1 MEPVT
6 TAITVAKLSKTIV
19 NLIGGSSSS
28 WSDKYGFIP
37 AGVDKLY
44 EDPNYFVVAWKNGYF
59 KNYDY
64 RPDGF
69 SIGDVFFTY
78 FGLEEYKNLI
88 KNFNLPEIE
97 LRKFSNYQSLA
108 EDEAITIAS
117 AGITGNYTIYILFGL
132 LALGFLFLKK
142 G

>member
-1 MEPVT
+1 MEPIS
-6 TAITVAKLSKTIV
+6 TAITTAKIIKGL
-19 NLIGGSSSS
+19 NDLIGGNE
-28 WSDKYGFIP
+28 WSYDFLP
-37 AGVDKLY
+37 AAVDKIY
-44 EDPNYFVVAWKNGYF
+44 EDPNFFIRAWRQGYF
-59 KNYDY
+59 KDYNY

-88 KNFNLPEIE
+88 KHFNLPEIE
-97 LRKFSNYQSLA
+97 LKKFSNYQSLA

-142 G
+142 VKKL